1 MGEKNKVL
9 DNKNPHKLWQTALI
23 SVTGQVG
30 CSAVIVIGSAILL
43 GRWLDQQLGNNNA
56 WFTIGM
62 LVLSVP
68 VVLYLTIQLAIRST
82 NKLGANNVEE
92 EFERHEELKS
102 DN

>member
-1 MGEKNKVL
+1 
-9 DNKNPHKLWQTALI
+9 LI

-82 NKLGANNVEE
+82 NKLGANDVEE